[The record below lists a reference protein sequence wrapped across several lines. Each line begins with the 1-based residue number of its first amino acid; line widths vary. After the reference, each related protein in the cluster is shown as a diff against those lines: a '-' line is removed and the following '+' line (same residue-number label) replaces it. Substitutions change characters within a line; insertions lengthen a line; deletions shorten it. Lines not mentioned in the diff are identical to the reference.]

1 MRSTILLALGAIAGL
16 GSIASAQKVSGTWAI
31 TYDADI
37 RRDGENFTVNS
48 RRTTR
53 LVLEQ
58 RGDSVFGTFGDDNMP
73 EPPRKVSGTFDGKTL
88 KLTTGTSRRMVRI
101 NGQATEMATRTDF
114 VGAVDATGMR
124 GVMLVHVGDHSP
136 PPRKW
141 EAVAGKPSSPR

>member
-1 MRSTILLALGAIAGL
+1 MRLQTIPLVLSVITALG
-16 GSIASAQKVSGTWAI
+16 SPASAQKVAGTWAI

-37 RRDGENFTVNS
+37 RRDGDNFTVNS

-58 RGDSVFGTFGDDNMP
+58 RGDSVFGMFGDDKMP

-88 KLTTGTSRRMVRI
+88 KLTTGTSRRTVRI
-101 NGQATEMATRTDF
+101 NGQATEMDTRTDF
-114 VGAVDATGMR
+114 MGAVDATGMR
-124 GVMLVHVGDHSP
+124 GVMLLQVGDRPP

-141 EAVAGKPSSPR
+141 EAVPGKQ